1 MSGDRNY
8 YIWFRIHRR
17 YNRYEVTAI
26 TDGIFSG
33 FPEAA
38 LKKPDD
44 TYRELISERWDVLMY
59 RRSNCVGMNAW
70 GGSPNYDH
78 AEAKNLGYLPA

>member
-1 MSGDRNY
+1 MNERRHY

-17 YNRYEVTAI
+17 YNRYEVKAVTV
-26 TDGIFSG
+26 GILDG

-44 TYRELISERWDVLMY
+44 TSRKLISERWDVLAY
-59 RRSNCVGMNAW
+59 RRSNCWA
-70 GGSPNYDH
+70 GSPNYDH